1 MEFIRPVRGKVR
13 EHALVEFYQSVLA
26 TRGVRSEGLSV
37 RPIRNARP
45 RRRRWPHDR
54 RRIATTALRSVAS
67 RRPRRILRPPG
78 ACSRFAQ
85 CGHPMPTTR
94 RWPTSATEPN
104 RERLGFGGAGGSTE
118 PSNSG
123 MIVEF
128 RSVTAASMAQ
138 PQYSNASSSRLAIAS
153 AKASDRN
160 ASRRCDDVSLAV
172 PATHSA
178 KSATSMHASSEPAR
192 KPTIYQ

>member
-1 MEFIRPVRGKVR
+1 MDWACSRHFSLLRNLANGV
-13 EHALVEFYQSVLA
+13 LVKPLN
-26 TRGVRSEGLSV
+26 V
-37 RPIRNARP
+37 RPQP
-45 RRRRWPHDR
+45 RQRYRGNPFALPHK
-54 RRIATTALRSVAS
+54 IT
-67 RRPRRILRPPG
+67 
-78 ACSRFAQ
+78 SRFAQ

-104 RERLGFGGAGGSTE
+104 PERLGFGGAGGSTE

-138 PQYSNASSSRLAIAS
+138 PQYSHASSSRLAIAS

-160 ASRRCDDVSLAV
+160 ASRRCDGVSLAV
-172 PATHSA
+172 PTTQSA

-192 KPTIYQ
+192 KPTIYQQLTP